1 MAMMFKRFFS
11 ATAKASRLP
20 ARQNARQARQARQI
34 EPARPEGEAGSHQA
48 NPAPS
53 PSEAPYSV
61 PRSLILLVTGYAALV
76 NAGAVGL
83 FWYDKHQATTKGW
96 RVRER
101 DLQFTALIGGWM
113 GGLWAMQTFRHKTV
127 KKSFKEPYMIA
138 TGLNMLACVG
148 AAAAWR
154 LRPGMRIAAFST
166 LKRFGLS

>member
-48 NPAPS
+48 NPGKS
-53 PSEAPYSV
+53 GLLF
-61 PRSLILLVTGYAALV
+61 LILLVTGYAALV